1 MDIVSVE
8 FEDELGEYNLVIV
21 MEAEIIAVDHGIGPY
36 EYWGSK
42 GYHTD
47 IRKELQDS
55 PYIEEVTLINDDG
68 NEVKLGKEEHILISQ
83 WVNQNSNKIEEELLE
98 KATIDC

>member
-1 MDIVSVE
+1 MDIVTVE

>member
-68 NEVKLGKEEHILISQ
+68 NEVKLGKKEHILISQ

>member
-83 WVNQNSNKIEEELLE
+83 WVNQNSNKIEDELLE